1 MRLHG
6 RLAILL
12 ALALTL
18 AFGACA
24 EGQTLQAYLDGYAP
38 EGVMVVAY
46 EVVNPDGERMNFDAI
61 PLDDE
66 PGDVSDPNSN
76 LAIAQRLFDSLQYEE
91 VEKDEWCN
99 DEHWHFAIEYGICK
113 DSMDR
118 TVRLDFYD
126 YVSSVYLRIYD
137 SGIGKPIYEAYIQI
151 PLEASY
157 EFEDIYLNTV
167 AALRRPLPEYRSIQH
182 SAS

>member
-46 EVVNPDGERMNFDAI
+46 EVVNPDGERMNFDAV
-61 PLDDE
+61 PLDNE

-76 LAIAQRLFDSLQYEE
+76 LAIAQRLFDSLQYE
-91 VEKDEWCN
+91 
-99 DEHWHFAIEYGICK
+99 HWHFAIEYGIRK

-151 PLEASY
+151 PLEDSY
-157 EFEDIYLNTV
+157 AFEDIYLNTV

>member
-46 EVVNPDGERMNFDAI
+46 EVV
-61 PLDDE
+61 
-66 PGDVSDPNSN
+66 
-76 LAIAQRLFDSLQYEE
+76 
-91 VEKDEWCN
+91 KDR
-99 DEHWHFAIEYGICK
+99 K
-113 DSMDR
+113 
-118 TVRLDFYD
+118 
-126 YVSSVYLRIYD
+126 SV
-137 SGIGKPIYEAYIQI
+137 
-151 PLEASY
+151 
-157 EFEDIYLNTV
+157 V
-167 AALRRPLPEYRSIQH
+167 
-182 SAS
+182 

>member
-24 EGQTLQAYLDGYAP
+24 EGQTLQAYLEGYAP
-38 EGVMVVAY
+38 EDVMVVAY
-46 EVVNPDGERMNFDAI
+46 EVVNPDGERMNFDAV

-99 DEHWHFAIEYGICK
+99 DEHWHFAIEYGIRK

-151 PLEASY
+151 PLEDSY
-157 EFEDIYLNTV
+157 AFEDIYLNTV

>member
-66 PGDVSDPNSN
+66 PGDVSDPISN

-99 DEHWHFAIEYGICK
+99 DEHWHFAIEYGIRK
-113 DSMDR
+113 DSMNR

-126 YVSSVYLRIYD
+126 YTNVVSLSVCD
-137 SGIGKPIYEAYIQI
+137 AGSESPIYEAYTQI